1 MAHNKELI
9 QKLAECAAACE
20 MCADACLDEQDIKK
34 MVQCV
39 RLDRDCAKICY
50 TTASFVASH
59 SQHAEHLIREC
70 QEICRACAEECA
82 KHDADHCQQCAQA
95 CRECA
100 EACGSFSGVQD

>member
-20 MCADACLDEQDIKK
+20 MCADACLDEQDIQM
-34 MVQCV
+34 MVQYI

-100 EACGSFSGVQD
+100 EACGSFSGVQG